1 MFSTG
6 HQPDTAEQKHYC
18 APHANSYLSREYL
31 HLVTPAKANDEKIVI
46 VNLLILRWLASG
58 FGFSRYFPCAK
69 NPPPF
74 DCKTLTSLLNLL
86 RHLTAMS
93 AKSA

>member
-1 MFSTG
+1 
-6 HQPDTAEQKHYC
+6 
-18 APHANSYLSREYL
+18 
-31 HLVTPAKANDEKIVI
+31 
-46 VNLLILRWLASG
+46 
-58 FGFSRYFPCAK
+58 GFSRYFPCAK

-93 AKSA
+93 AKSAIHIAHLLLAFIGLINICPHRCYFISDGIFILPADY